1 MIEELRQLAAERRA
15 SPYHLALIYA
25 GLGEKDHAIELLNQ
39 AFDERA
45 ERLVWLRVDPRFD
58 KLRSDARF
66 NDLLQRIGLAQ

>member
-1 MIEELRQLAAERRA
+1 MLDELRQLAVERRV

-25 GLGEKDHAIELLNQ
+25 GLGEKDRAIELLDQ

-45 ERLVWLRVDPRFD
+45 ERLVWLRADPRFD